1 MEVAVMIEGVYK
13 PNLSE
18 IGFYPVNNAK
28 RHRCY
33 GVSYKL
39 DPSLGTG
46 NYWYYTANN
55 SYCITVCDY
64 LFNCDVSFQVSPPP
78 YFLIGLTSTSR
89 QNRLHPGGSSPCE
102 RLFSYTGHG
111 TTDVGEIKKGTAF
124 RRINVL
130 ILPDFYNE
138 ILPGKYPGISRDMT
152 PLFPQFNGN
161 DYIPEIAG
169 VLHQIGNFRPS
180 EKIARMYYD
189 SKVTEI
195 LSIMIQWE
203 INNQYLLSQS
213 SISDCDMAH
222 LRSVMDYL
230 NKNYTSHIYLDELSH
245 HACMSRTKLTH
256 LFKQV
261 YGMTISDHIKTL
273 RINLAKEMLAD
284 KKLKIKPIANAVGYK
299 MHGSFSEAFKH
310 ATGLTPN
317 QYRKTIC

>member
-1 MEVAVMIEGVYK
+1 MIIEGVYK

-28 RHRCY
+28 RHRSY

-46 NYWYYTANN
+46 NYWYYTVDN

-64 LFNCDVSFQVSPPP
+64 LFYCDVSFQVSPPP

-89 QNRLHPGGSSPCE
+89 QNQLHQGGSSPCE
-102 RLFSYTGHG
+102 RLFSYTGYG
-111 TTDVGEIKKGTAF
+111 ATDVGAIKKGTAC

-130 ILPDFYNE
+130 ILPHFYNE
-138 ILPGKYPGISRDMT
+138 ILPGKYPGIPRDMT
-152 PLFPQFNGN
+152 HLFHQFNGN

-169 VLHQIGNFRPS
+169 VLNQIGNFRPS
-180 EKIARMYYD
+180 EKIAKMYYD

-195 LSIMIQWE
+195 LSIMIQCK
-203 INNQYLLSQS
+203 YLLSQS
-213 SISDCDMAH
+213 RIPDCDMDH

-230 NKNYTSHIYLDELSH
+230 NKNFTSHIYLDELAH
-245 HACMSRTKLTH
+245 HACMSRTKLTY

-261 YGMTISDHIKTL
+261 YGMTISDQIKTL

-284 KKLKIKPIANAVGYK
+284 KRMKIKSIANAVGYK
-299 MHGSFSEAFKH
+299 LHGSFSEAFKH

-317 QYRKTIC
+317 QYRKTIR